1 MWPSPPFF
9 LPRRFFAV
17 SISARRSFSSLLL
30 YSSSHRVRLVD
41 VTRCSTHRRPMRPD
55 GELVSE
61 GDLWSLMCVLS
72 GGLVSRKRCRES
84 VQSDSEFVQFGVGLR
99 KIKDAGW

>member
-1 MWPSPPFF
+1 
-9 LPRRFFAV
+9 
-17 SISARRSFSSLLL
+17 
-30 YSSSHRVRLVD
+30 
-41 VTRCSTHRRPMRPD
+41 MRPD